1 MEENGKSEWSS
12 LWTSLH
18 EFLITFGNDFRI
30 CDPHRIRQQ
39 ESCLVYSVG
48 SNNDFSF
55 EAAVLQS
62 IGSHC
67 EIHTFDPDDYSAG
80 AKANNVTY
88 HQWGIGDEDGV
99 VGKGF
104 LMKTL
109 KTTMRELG
117 HDDGRVIDIF
127 KIDCEGCEIDSV
139 LSWFDTNVTLR
150 QILVEVHST
159 AELPRSEVKRLVNF
173 FKTMFLNNYVIFHKE
188 PNIHFWR
195 DSLKVRCV
203 EFTFLKLGKAF
214 FTSGR

>member
-1 MEENGKSEWSS
+1 V
-12 LWTSLH
+12 WTILH
-18 EFLITFGNDFRI
+18 EFLTKFVIDFRI

-55 EAAVLQS
+55 EAAILQS

-67 EIHTFDPDDYSAG
+67 EIHTFDPGDYKAG

-88 HQWGIGDEDGV
+88 HQWAIGDKDGDER
-99 VGKGF
+99 GF
-104 LMKTL
+104 PMKTL
-109 KTTMRELG
+109 KTTLRELG

-150 QILVEVHST
+150 QILVEVHYKW
-159 AELPRSEVKRLVNF
+159 AVDKGLIDY

-188 PNIHFWR
+188 HNILR
-195 DSLKVRCV
+195 ATQRNNVVRCV
-203 EFTFLKLGKAF
+203 EFTFLKLDRRF
-214 FTSGR
+214 FTSGP